1 MVHTKPLKKK
11 KPTKRQQLNEAVYQ
25 LVDLSKPI
33 SAVVDA
39 FLKLQDT
46 QTIMKRTPDG
56 LYNELVK
63 SYSEKFVEEYCSME
77 VMPQTAG
84 YYKDMYERKMDWL
97 REQLNLCRAYR
108 WHIHETALFAPIRL
122 AKKKIQDHFLDVN
135 PDVKEA
141 DALLRAIVIMS
152 KRGVENEYMENRL
165 FELTDNMSA
174 EKVCRLPCVEERIAI
189 REAYLIDKNLR
200 KHHREFT
207 RPLKISEL
215 KEVNL

>member
-1 MVHTKPLKKK
+1 MLHTKSLKKK
-11 KPTKRQQLNEAVYQ
+11 KLTKRQQLNEAVYQ

-63 SYSEKFVEEYCSME
+63 SYSRKFVEWYCSME

-152 KRGVENEYMENRL
+152 KRGVENEYMKKRL
-165 FELTDNMSA
+165 FELTDNMVA
-174 EKVCRLPCVEERIAI
+174 EKVVRLPCVEDRIAI
-189 REAYLIDKNLR
+189 REAWLLDENPK

-207 RPLKISEL
+207 RRGIKYDRKIGI
-215 KEVNL
+215 